1 MKLTWYP
8 YGNAKIGS
16 CSFAIHVHAQDIGN
30 VLPKLSQEPV
40 SIPFHVKPL
49 REPRLTVQSYYI
61 FWAYPQF
68 ENAPNQVLLFSH

>member
-1 MKLTWYP
+1 MEMQRLV
-8 YGNAKIGS
+8 A
-16 CSFAIHVHAQDIGN
+16 VHLQFMCNAQDIGY

-68 ENAPNQVLLFSH
+68 ENAPNQVLFSH